1 MQLLCVCVSVIRLS
15 GVRLFVPAPT
25 HRQAKPGLGRGLGL
39 GQVESST
46 ITNLLKLGAA
56 LNLNSFEGAM
66 MKTNRTLGAAQIF
79 CCIKNFQELRAS

>member
-1 MQLLCVCVSVIRLS
+1 M
-15 GVRLFVPAPT
+15 PAPT
-25 HRQAKPGLGRGLGL
+25 YRQAKPGLGRGL

-79 CCIKNFQELRAS
+79 CCIISRNCGPHKCQREREGDRTRARAR